1 VARLVGLADVGL
13 HLDDP
18 AGDTAEL
25 GIVGD
30 EPGAEQPARR
40 LEGRSIETPP
50 IERPRRGQ
58 ERG

>member
-13 HLDDP
+13 DLDDP
-18 AGDTAEL
+18 PGDAAEL
-25 GIVGD
+25 RIVGD

-40 LEGRSIETPP
+40 LERRSIEEPP
-50 IERPRRGQ
+50 VERTRPGQ

>member
-1 VARLVGLADVGL
+1 MARLVGLADVRL
-13 HLDDP
+13 DLDDP
-18 AGDTAEL
+18 PGDPTDP

-30 EPGAEQPARR
+30 QPGAEQAARR
-40 LEGRSIETPP
+40 FESRSIEEPP